1 MQSDQIASTIWIIL
15 AIVLVGSGLIARRMS
30 WGKSTALIASWV
42 GIILAVWALV
52 LAVQKL
58 A

>member
-1 MQSDQIASTIWIIL
+1 MQADQIASTVWILL
-15 AIVLVGSGLIARRMS
+15 AIVLVASGLIARRLP
-30 WGKSTALIASWV
+30 WGKSAALVASWV